1 MLNQRLQLKLS
12 QKLSPQQIQLMKLIQ
27 LPVLELEQRLSREIE
42 ENPALETGKENE
54 EDIYEES
61 EDYND
66 ENINDDE
73 INVEEYLSDDDVPD
87 YKLKS
92 NNHSADDEQKNIP
105 FISGISFNEF
115 IKNQLQTFSFNK
127 SDIEIAH
134 FLVGSID
141 QTGYIRR
148 ELLDLVDDLAFTM
161 GIYTDI
167 DSVEKIL
174 KTIHLLDP
182 PGVGARNL
190 RECLIIQL
198 RRKNL
203 SIAVNN
209 AIEIIENHFDMFIKK
224 HYQKIILK
232 LNISEDD
239 LKGAIKE
246 VEKLNPKPGA
256 AFSESTKIN
265 SSIIPDFTIE
275 IIENKLNLTLNS
287 RNAPELHVSNEYKN
301 MLSGYKETA
310 KASKSQKDAVIFIK
324 QKLDAARWFIDA
336 INQRN
341 QTLLLTMKAI
351 MDFQK
356 EYFLSG
362 DESKLKPMILKDIAE
377 KIQMD
382 ISTIS
387 RVASIKYVDSPYGIK
402 LIKSFFSEGITND
415 EGIEVSTIEIK
426 KKLKNIIENEDKS
439 KPLTDEQLTK
449 LINNK
454 GYPIARRT
462 VAKYRDMLKIPSSSQ
477 RRRESR
483 LQSLVSN

>member
-1 MLNQRLQLKLS
+1 
-12 QKLSPQQIQLMKLIQ
+12 
-27 LPVLELEQRLSREIE
+27 
-42 ENPALETGKENE
+42 
-54 EDIYEES
+54 
-61 EDYND
+61 
-66 ENINDDE
+66 
-73 INVEEYLSDDDVPD
+73 
-87 YKLKS
+87 
-92 NNHSADDEQKNIP
+92 
-105 FISGISFNEF
+105 
-115 IKNQLQTFSFNK
+115 
-127 SDIEIAH
+127 
-134 FLVGSID
+134 
-141 QTGYIRR
+141 
-148 ELLDLVDDLAFTM
+148 
-161 GIYTDI
+161 
-167 DSVEKIL
+167 
-174 KTIHLLDP
+174 
-182 PGVGARNL
+182 
-190 RECLIIQL
+190 
-198 RRKNL
+198 
-203 SIAVNN
+203 
-209 AIEIIENHFDMFIKK
+209 MFIKK

-462 VAKYRDMLKIPSSSQ
+462 VAKYREMIGSPVA
-477 RRRESR
+477 R
-483 LQSLVSN
+483 LRKKL